1 MEEKRFFTPLTL
13 LLCALLLA
21 AAGAL
26 YFFLSL
32 TPQGTVAILERD
44 GQVLW
49 ERDLS
54 QLTEPE
60 TLSVQGEDGIQ
71 LTVTLSPQ
79 GAEISSSP
87 CPDHVCVQTGT
98 LTRAGETALCLPARV
113 SLRLE
118 GGGNGVDA
126 TVY

>member
-71 LTVTLSPQ
+71 LTVTLSPKERRSLLPP
-79 GAEISSSP
+79 AP
-87 CPDHVCVQTGT
+87 
-98 LTRAGETALCLPARV
+98 TRSASKREP
-113 SLRLE
+113 
-118 GGGNGVDA
+118 
-126 TVY
+126 